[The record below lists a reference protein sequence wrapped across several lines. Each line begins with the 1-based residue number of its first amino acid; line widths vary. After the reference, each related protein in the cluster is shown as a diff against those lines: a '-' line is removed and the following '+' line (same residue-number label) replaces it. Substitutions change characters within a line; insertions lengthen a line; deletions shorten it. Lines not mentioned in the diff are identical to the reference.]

1 MLGNIK
7 KIIYSEIKD
16 YQAIL
21 RNVPSMVFAVFVVS
35 VILMNLLSNKE
46 LYRSDYI
53 CINTGLALSWISFL
67 CMDCICKRF
76 GGRAAIKINIVAILI
91 NVIVVV
97 VFYLLML
104 FPGKWAAMYAA
115 NDVAIEQAIND
126 ALNATFAGTWYVV
139 AGSAFAMF
147 ISGVVNAVVNIKIGK
162 MIDNG
167 TYKGFAVRSFVST
180 AVAQWVDNFVFS
192 ALVSHIFFQWNWM
205 QVLICATT
213 SMILELGMEVIFSPI
228 GYKIAKRWERDN
240 VGQDYIEFEEG
251 KHAA

>member
-53 CINTGLALSWISFL
+53 CINTGLALSWIAFL

-76 GGRAAIKINIVAILI
+76 GGRAAIKINIVAMLI
-91 NVIVVV
+91 NVIVAV
-97 VFYLLML
+97 VFYLLMI

-115 NDVAIEQAIND
+115 NDVVTEQVIND

-147 ISGVVNAVVNIKIGK
+147 ISGVVNAV
-162 MIDNG
+162 
-167 TYKGFAVRSFVST
+167 
-180 AVAQWVDNFVFS
+180 AQWVDNFVFS

-205 QVLICATT
+205 QVFICATT